1 MNEALSR
8 WLPIPLRILV
18 VALVAQPVIM
28 KFTSYGWAVEGFT
41 GMGIPAPGLMVLVS
55 GVVELLAVVAAV
67 LGLGRLPFVALTGNM
82 VVALIAGG
90 IALNAIA
97 ALVAA
102 LGLAVL
108 GTGAFSLWHPE
119 ARFLPGL
126 SRVADEK

>member
-8 WLPIPLRILV
+8 RLPIPLRILV
-18 VALVAQPVIM
+18 VALVAQPAIM

-41 GMGIPAPGLMVLVS
+41 GMGILAPGLMVFVS

-102 LGLAVL
+102 VGLAVL

-126 SRVADEK
+126 SWVADKK

>member
-18 VALVAQPVIM
+18 VALVAQPTIM
-28 KFTSYGWAVEGFT
+28 KFTSYGQSVEGFT
-41 GMGIPAPGLMVLVS
+41 GMGIPVPGLMVLVS
-55 GVVELLAVVAAV
+55 GAVELLAVVAAI
-67 LGLGRLPFVALTGNM
+67 LGLGRLPFDALTGNM

-119 ARFLPGL
+119 ARFLPET
-126 SRVADEK
+126 SWIADEG